1 MVRLSLT
8 SSATNHRKGFV
19 LLELCLA
26 LALAA
31 LLAVQLQRT
40 ILPLLKSWQL
50 LQQQNQLYEAKDYMF
65 SQLEYELGQ
74 NTSLITLDQGR
85 TQLNCQSLRQQR
97 QLTFG
102 RELVNNHYGLYMTI
116 RNNKGSSKQPLFLTD
131 CQLNAW
137 WLEALDEKHLR
148 IELELSHGKR
158 QQRFCRV
165 LTLINGRII
174 HE

>member
-8 SSATNHRKGFV
+8 SSATNPKKGFV
-19 LLELCLA
+19 LLELCMA

-40 ILPLLKSWQL
+40 ITPLFRSWQQL
-50 LQQQNQLYEAKDYMF
+50 LQQQQLYEAKDYMF
-65 SQLEYELGQ
+65 SQLEYELSQ
-74 NTSLITLDQGR
+74 NTSLITLNPEGTR
-85 TQLNCQSLRQQR
+85 LSCRSLRQQR
-97 QLTFG
+97 QLIFN
-102 RELVNNHYGLYMTI
+102 RELVNNRYGLYMTV

-131 CQLNAW
+131 CQLKAW
-137 WLEALDEKHLR
+137 WLKALDENHLR
-148 IELELSHGKR
+148 IELELAHGQK